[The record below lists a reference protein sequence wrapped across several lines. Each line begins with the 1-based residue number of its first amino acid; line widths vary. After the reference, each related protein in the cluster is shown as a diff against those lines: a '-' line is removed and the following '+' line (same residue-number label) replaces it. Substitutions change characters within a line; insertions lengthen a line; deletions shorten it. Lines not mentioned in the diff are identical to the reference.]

1 MEIEAGE
8 VHALLGQNGAGK
20 TTLMNILYGLYQPDF
35 GQIYFKDQKVKISSP
50 RKAIELGIGMVHQHF
65 MLIPDFTV
73 VENILIG
80 FRQRGPFLNLKKV
93 EQAIAELSRRYRL
106 QVDPTARVQ
115 HLSVG
120 SRQRVEIIKALYRGA
135 ELLIL
140 DEPTSVLTPQETQE
154 LFQILHT
161 LATQGKSVIFITH
174 KLNEVMQVCDR
185 ATVLRNGR
193 KVGTVKIQQGG
204 PEKEVTKENLAR
216 MMIGKEVSL
225 GTERMAL
232 KKKPVQFGKE
242 VLKVEELETIND
254 QNRPVLKKISFSV
267 RAGEIF
273 GIAGVAGN
281 GQSEL
286 VEVLAGLR
294 KAVGGRVFL
303 NGQEVLN
310 EPPGKLLE
318 RGIAHIPEDRL
329 RMGLVL
335 DLPLPE
341 NAILGSFHKA
351 PFSFKIGNALPGPRW
366 LNYTE
371 IRKFTERLILSY
383 DIKTPHP
390 EATMRMLSGGNQQK
404 FIVGRELTRSPKVL
418 LTVQPTMGL
427 DIEATEF
434 VHQKLLEQRENQVA
448 ILLISTELDE
458 ILALSDRVAVLYEG
472 QIVGLLPADQADREI
487 LGRWMS
493 GL

>member
-1 MEIEAGE
+1 M
-8 VHALLGQNGAGK
+8 HALLGQNGAGK
-20 TTLMNILYGLYQPDF
+20 TTLMNILYGLYQPDS
-35 GQIYFKDQKVKISSP
+35 GQIYFKDQRVKISSP

-73 VENILIG
+73 AENILIG
-80 FRQRGPFLNLKKV
+80 FRQKGPFLNLKRV
-93 EQAIAELSRRYRL
+93 EQAIAELSHRYRL

-115 HLSVG
+115 YLSVG

-154 LFQILHT
+154 LFQILRT

-185 ATVLRNGR
+185 ATVLRKGK
-193 KVGTVKIQQGG
+193 KVGTVKIRREES
-204 PEKEVTKENLAR
+204 EKEITQADLAR

-225 GTERMAL
+225 EAEKIAF
-232 KKKPVQFGKE
+232 KKKPIPFGKE
-242 VLKVEELETIND
+242 VLRVEELEVVND

-294 KAVGGRVFL
+294 KAVGGRIL
-303 NGQEVLN
+303 LDGQDVLN
-310 EPPGKLLE
+310 KSSGELLE
-318 RGIAHIPEDRL
+318 RGMAHIPEDRQ

-371 IRKFTERLILSY
+371 IQRFTERLIISY

-390 EATMRMLSGGNQQK
+390 KAIMRTLSGGNQQK

-427 DIEATEF
+427 DIEAAEF

-472 QIVGLLPADQADREI
+472 QIVGLLPTDQADREL